1 MNTQGTDETKS
12 GQLVSAQEAAG
23 RRLAEHTPA
32 PPPAES
38 TDSAELVAIIR
49 TVARDPNFDV
59 EKLRELR
66 AIHKE
71 WQAEQNEK
79 AFFDALARAQAVM
92 PVVRKNK
99 HVHFP
104 NRDQNKPD
112 TDYWHADYGALVA
125 AVKPVLAAEGLS
137 YRHNVIQE
145 EDGWIVVECVLQGYG
160 HSEKVVMRGKP
171 EGSPGM
177 NEIQKTKSCTTYLKR
192 STFEAVAGAAT
203 EDDDDDGRG
212 AGTQEPL
219 ISASQIA
226 YLNAQI
232 DECGAERE
240 GFLKYLGVEAL
251 EDLPASEYGKA
262 EYAIE
267 AKRKANAR
275 EKGEGA
281 AAEAPA
287 ADAAPAEDTS
297 AEAGEPE
304 PHELLGAG

>member
-1 MNTQGTDETKS
+1 METQGTETKG
-12 GQLVSAQEAAG
+12 GQLVSAQEAAD

-38 TDSAELVAIIR
+38 ADAAELIAVIR

-92 PVVRKNK
+92 PVVKKNK

-104 NRDQNKPD
+104 NRDQTKPD
-112 TDYWHADYGALVA
+112 TDYWHADYGALVS

-137 YRHNVIQE
+137 YGHNVIQE
-145 EDGWIVVECVLQGYG
+145 EGEIVVACILRGYG
-160 HSEKVVMRGKP
+160 HSESVVMRAKP

-177 NEIQKTKSCTTYLKR
+177 NSIQQIKSTTTYLKR
-192 STFEAVAGAAT
+192 STLEAVAGAAT

-212 AGTQEPL
+212 ASGPAAPITTAQL
-219 ISASQIA
+219 AT
-226 YLNAQI
+226 LNATI
-232 DECGAERE
+232 EE
-240 GFLKYLGVEAL
+240 LEADRPEFIAWL
-251 EDLPASEYGKA
+251 NKRLSIEIEDLGDLPVDG
-262 EYAIE
+262 YAIAVQALE
-267 AKRKANAR
+267 AKRKAIAR
-275 EKGEGA
+275 EQEEAGGGA
-281 AAEAPA
+281 QEAPTGS
-287 ADAAPAEDTS
+287 APPEDIND
-297 AEAGEPE
+297 ENP
-304 PHELLGAG
+304 LLGG